1 MNPRKLKGYVAA
13 EYVAENKYAWPG
25 GYELFAVCGDGGI
38 LCATCCAE
46 NIENIEQDENN
57 ARGCWH
63 VVGVEASDWC
73 EELTMCD
80 HCGRVI
86 FDTED

>member
-1 MNPRKLKGYVAA
+1 MNTRKLKGHVAA

-38 LCATCCAE
+38 LCANCCAE
-46 NIENIEQDENN
+46 NMELIALDEDN
-57 ARGCWH
+57 RWSGWH
-63 VVGVEASDWC
+63 VIGIDSAENC

-80 HCGRVI
+80 HCSRVI
-86 FDTED
+86 FDAEE